1 MFYIFHRLG
10 FLLYMFLLAAVVS
23 LRTNTH
29 QGGSRIPHLPF
40 FFFSAFDFVFSF
52 FFYCPSLPVQFIRY
66 TYERLYTHTDFLL
79 CRSFSSSFF
88 LSRYIYIMLIDDEHL
103 LSYEISCFIITIK
116 SNQQYARHCNKSNSE
131 VRA

>member
-1 MFYIFHRLG
+1 
-10 FLLYMFLLAAVVS
+10 
-23 LRTNTH
+23 
-29 QGGSRIPHLPF
+29 
-40 FFFSAFDFVFSF
+40 
-52 FFYCPSLPVQFIRY
+52 
-66 TYERLYTHTDFLL
+66 L